1 MKVHDFLIQD
11 LAGSDVARLTIDE
24 SRTDSTSQK
33 TQGIWL
39 LFLRDVD
46 NDDIIQTLRQSVKHG
61 VFHTLVTDKSVVKFD
76 GPKKLVTV
84 MEEGYVNRPRLWDHL
99 RSFDRMG
106 VEGDWM
112 YCDVGSQRDEKA
124 RRLLIGTRPLGPVTE
139 IIYRRDGDR
148 RIVREVPFGRR

>member
-1 MKVHDFLIQD
+1 MKVHDLLIQD
-11 LAGSDVARLTIDE
+11 LAGSDVARFMIDE
-24 SRTDSTSQK
+24 SSVKMNSQK

-39 LFLRDVD
+39 LFLRDED
-46 NDDIIQTLRQSVKHG
+46 NDDVTQTLRRSVKQG
-61 VFHTLVTDKSVVKFD
+61 IFRTLVTDKSVVQFD

-106 VEGDWM
+106 VDGDWM

-124 RRLLIGTRPLGPVTE
+124 RRLLIGTQPLGPVTE

-148 RIVREVPFGRR
+148 RIVRQIPFGRR